1 MTDDEAAIR
10 KVIARQF
17 GSLNWRSGTSGDW
30 AAFTADFLPG
40 APLYAAARP
49 VEAQTAEAFG
59 ERMKGLAGSKL
70 RSFAEAVLGVEVQIF
85 GNVAVAVAGCE
96 ITENDADVTRGVE
109 NDAAGERRRRVADRG
124 SSLGYGGRLQAS
136 SRRTSRARKV
146 RHESDARRVV
156 FAHQ

>member
-70 RSFAEAVLGVEVQIF
+70 RSPPKPFSGLKFKFLVMWPSPLP
-85 GNVAVAVAGCE
+85 VAK
-96 ITENDADVTRGVE
+96 
-109 NDAAGERRRRVADRG
+109 
-124 SSLGYGGRLQAS
+124 SQ
-136 SRRTSRARKV
+136 RTMPT
-146 RHESDARRVV
+146 
-156 FAHQ
+156 

>member
-17 GSLNWRSGTSGDW
+17 ASLSWRPGTSGDW

-49 VEAQTAEAFG
+49 VKAQTAEAFV
-59 ERMKGLAGSKL
+59 ERMKGVAGSKL

-85 GNVAVAVAGCE
+85 GSVAVASPVAKSQR
-96 ITENDADVTRGVE
+96 TMPTR
-109 NDAAGERRRRVADRG
+109 
-124 SSLGYGGRLQAS
+124 
-136 SRRTSRARKV
+136 
-146 RHESDARRVV
+146 
-156 FAHQ
+156 